1 MGARTFT
8 NWHAPKQ
15 YKISHIMSQEQ
26 YYLYPGGWQT
36 QHLLGTTVG
45 TNMHDSISSSA
56 EPMACKICSKRW
68 PTRTHLNTDPYTCN
82 RCQCDKHNNKLYSA
96 GNDMGTGSVPP
107 HLQEMTQIEELLIAR
122 ACP

>member
-8 NWHAPKQ
+8 NWRAPKQ

-45 TNMHDSISSSA
+45 TNMQAQQNQWH
-56 EPMACKICSKRW
+56 
-68 PTRTHLNTDPYTCN
+68 TRF
-82 RCQCDKHNNKLYSA
+82 A
-96 GNDMGTGSVPP
+96 ANDGK
-107 HLQEMTQIEELLIAR
+107 QEHI
-122 ACP
+122 